1 MVYYIDLS
9 FAQEV
14 FEKFQMYK
22 VMVEIKLGMKL
33 KTLWFDNG

>member
-1 MVYYIDLS
+1 VVYYIDLS

-22 VMVEIKLGMKL
+22 VMVENKSRHEVED
-33 KTLWFDNG
+33 T